1 MRQLQ
6 IAKRAALIRMHGAR
20 YARRQDE
27 GRLRFVAVR
36 LAECSDSDPE
46 HGQLVPLDLLDRAI
60 LEIISLGCAANILT
74 GSEYARFEEAWRDK

>member
-1 MRQLQ
+1 MGTAPSDHRGNSIL
-6 IAKRAALIRMHGAR
+6 K
-20 YARRQDE
+20 
-27 GRLRFVAVR
+27 
-36 LAECSDSDPE
+36 LAEELRQRRASKWSDPE

>member
-36 LAECSDSDPE
+36 LAECSDSEFDEMDSE
-46 HGQLVPLDLLDRAI
+46 HQLLFFRLARLACDGIDDWRN
-60 LEIISLGCAANILT
+60 AN
-74 GSEYARFEEAWRDK
+74 